1 MLIFLYSDF
10 MYSICIKS
18 YKWVVRWVCV
28 AMWWNNRPMRGGECV
43 GVECVVRVWVG
54 CVNLV
59 FF

>member
-1 MLIFLYSDF
+1 MG
-10 MYSICIKS
+10 
-18 YKWVVRWVCV
+18 VTCV

-43 GVECVVRVWVG
+43 GVECVVRMWVG